1 MKITTDTLRVLSR
14 VSKTQ
19 REKIESIVRRH
30 VSACYRNGF
39 PPENLDRVYLEAME
53 IVNLEERFP
62 EPVAEEERDWEPARR
77 YDQYVSPKAA

>member
-1 MKITTDTLRVLSR
+1 MKVTTDTLKLLSR
-14 VSKTQ
+14 VS
-19 REKIESIVRRH
+19 RDHRDKIETIVRRH

-62 EPVAEEERDWEPARR
+62 EPVTEESRDWEPVRR
-77 YDQYVSPKAA
+77 YDQYVSPNAA

>member
-1 MKITTDTLRVLSR
+1 MKVTVDTLKVLSR
-14 VSKTQ
+14 MPK
-19 REKIESIVRRH
+19 EKQGKVEAIVQRH

-53 IVNLEERFP
+53 IVNMEEKFP
-62 EPVAEEERDWEPARR
+62 EPVIEESRDWEPVRR

>member
-1 MKITTDTLRVLSR
+1 MKVTTDTLKLLSR
-14 VSKTQ
+14 VS
-19 REKIESIVRRH
+19 RDHRDKIETIVRRH
-30 VSACYRNGF
+30 VSAFYRNGF

-62 EPVAEEERDWEPARR
+62 EPVTEESRDWEPVRR

>member
-1 MKITTDTLRVLSR
+1 MKVTTDTLKLLSR
-14 VSKTQ
+14 VSRDK
-19 REKIESIVRRH
+19 RDKIETIVRRH

-62 EPVAEEERDWEPARR
+62 EPVSEEPRDWEPARH
-77 YDQYVSPKAA
+77 YHQYVSPKAA

>member
-1 MKITTDTLRVLSR
+1 MKVTTDTLKLLSR
-14 VSKTQ
+14 VS
-19 REKIESIVRRH
+19 RDHRDKIETIVRRH

-62 EPVAEEERDWEPARR
+62 EPVTEESRDWEPVRR